1 VTRKAIKAGQD
12 ALISLGNSPFFRFS
26 FLKESTSHIYH
37 YFSSIKL
44 CQALLQPHQIT
55 FTMAIDSDS
64 VGFIQTE
71 QGNQDDQTKDSGSS
85 RSIGPGDVISLD
97 QVDLALAAKMN
108 LVNDV
113 SLFRQMPSQPTDDC
127 RTIDRIGFTRYH
139 AKLFFSEW
147 IWVRMATE
155 QNQLIAKY

>member
-12 ALISLGNSPFFRFS
+12 ALISLGNSPFFRFI

-37 YFSSIKL
+37 YFSSIQL
-44 CQALLQPHQIT
+44 CQALLQSHQIT

-71 QGNQDDQTKDSGSS
+71 QGNQDEQTKDSGSS
-85 RSIGPGDVISLD
+85 RSIGPGDVILLD

-113 SLFRQMPSQPTDDC
+113 SLFRQGHLSPL
-127 RTIDRIGFTRYH
+127 TIAD
-139 AKLFFSEW
+139 
-147 IWVRMATE
+147 
-155 QNQLIAKY
+155 N